1 MGLRYGVASQKILPK
16 IFRICSEELVIS
28 YILVYVYCK
37 CMGFLLFHRK
47 NRCEICHRAFD
58 KREHLIKHAKE
69 EHHKPILKCPNCNMQ
84 FLYERDRLHHIQE
97 EKKKKIDLRRH
108 R

>member
-1 MGLRYGVASQKILPK
+1 MYVVSVWASYFSIGKT
-16 IFRICSEELVIS
+16 V
-28 YILVYVYCK
+28 
-37 CMGFLLFHRK
+37 
-47 NRCEICHRAFD
+47 EICHRAFD

-108 R
+108 K

>member
-1 MGLRYGVASQKILPK
+1 MTNGRVG
-16 IFRICSEELVIS
+16 ICSEELVIS
-28 YILVYVYCK
+28 YIFLYVYCK